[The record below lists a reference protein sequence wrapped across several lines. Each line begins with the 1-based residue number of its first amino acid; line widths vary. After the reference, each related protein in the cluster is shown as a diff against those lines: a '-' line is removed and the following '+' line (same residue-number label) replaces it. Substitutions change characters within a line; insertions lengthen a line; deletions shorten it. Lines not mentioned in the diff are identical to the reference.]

1 MKSFRSLFYT
11 RPSKVIMLILLLILS
26 IGIAQCQTS
35 YFELHRQDNASFNN
49 AARQMDNF
57 DYETSYYFRNTVE
70 TTIENVVALTMDYPE
85 VFTQQKS
92 EEEFLAYY
100 KSIGDTT
107 FEKIYNNLSS
117 LHGLRFAVINHGE
130 KKVYSNIDK
139 INGAAINEKVRRHFG
154 QSGKMLLI
162 ARSCRAPYF
171 ETDSFIDYA
180 EHIRDCA
187 DKYEDNFDLLISF
200 GDDETF
206 YENAEK
212 YSRIHFQMREKI
224 ERLNN
229 TVAIVVAFTL
239 AITVC
244 ILTVTGRYEPGGKI
258 YPSKSN
264 KLPNDL
270 IVVSYVFMLVCL
282 VSLYR
287 TSLHMLFSY
296 RLENE
301 VFWFTRSEAFY
312 ASRVEFCIVAF
323 ICLFVNMLCI
333 LKRSY
338 QMGQL
343 VKNTYL
349 YEPIMNIKKRIA
361 SKQKSDEN
369 KDKM

>member
-11 RPSKVIMLILLLILS
+11 RPSKVILLIVLLILS
-26 IGIAQCQTS
+26 IGIAECQTS
-35 YFELHRQDNASFNN
+35 YFELHSQDKDSFNN

-57 DYETSYYFRNTVE
+57 DYETSYFFRNTVE
-70 TTIENVVALTMDYPE
+70 ATVDAVVALTMNYRE
-85 VFTQQKS
+85 VFEEMKS
-92 EEEFLAYY
+92 KEELLNYY
-100 KSIGDTT
+100 KGIGDTA
-107 FEKIYNNLSS
+107 FEKIFDTLASVE
-117 LHGLRFAVINHGE
+117 GLRFAVINHEE
-130 KKVYSNIDK
+130 KKVYSNIPE
-139 INGAAINEKVRRHFG
+139 INGASMNEKIRRYFG

-162 ARSCRAPYF
+162 ARSCHTPYF
-171 ETDSFIDYA
+171 ETNTFIEYA
-180 EHIRDCA
+180 EYIRDCA
-187 DKYEDNFDLLISF
+187 VKYEDNFDLFISF

-212 YSRIHFQMREKI
+212 YSDIHFAMREKI
-224 ERLNN
+224 EKLNN
-229 TVAIVVAFTL
+229 TVAVLVVLTIL
-239 AITVC
+239 VSLC
-244 ILTVTGRYEPGGKI
+244 ILTVTGRYEPKGKI
-258 YPSKSN
+258 FPSKSN

-312 ASRVEFCIVAF
+312 VSRVEFCIVAF

-338 QMGQL
+338 QMGLL

-349 YEPIMNIKKRIA
+349 YEPLSKLKKMLK
-361 SKQKSDEN
+361 SKKKETEN
-369 KDKM
+369 KENM